1 MILFG
6 YAYSLLGSLPG
17 PIQCPKKIETDRPLV
32 GQYPDNNRLFSLLNI
47 WTQRKHRKI
56 TQALQLSRSLSKMDS
71 FSPEVLLAL
80 QALLAKEL
88 ASRAPSAASAP
99 KVAKAP
105 KVSKEAKEVGG
116 AAKTKRAPGAWA
128 AWTKHAPLAHAKEY
142 AEFKAS
148 AVEKQGIAPLF
159 CTKWRAEHPEEYAAF
174 ELAHKASAS
183 VEPSPAA
190 SVPEPAAPV
199 PSPAKEKRKWSEE
212 AKANAAAKRAAK
224 KAASSVASVVAE
236 VAAVAASAPA
246 PLPAPAPAPP
256 APSAAVNPFD
266 DEEDDAEVE
275 LLPFKIG
282 GRTYLRPGSSVAGS
296 APIWATG
303 DLWESNKGLRGEWA
317 GALQADGSIDMD
329 AEEPEFE

>member
-1 MILFG
+1 
-6 YAYSLLGSLPG
+6 
-17 PIQCPKKIETDRPLV
+17 
-32 GQYPDNNRLFSLLNI
+32 
-47 WTQRKHRKI
+47 
-56 TQALQLSRSLSKMDS
+56 MDS

-88 ASRAPSAASAP
+88 ASRGASVASAASVAAKAP
-99 KVAKAP
+99 KAP
-105 KVSKEAKEVGG
+105 KVSKEATGE
-116 AAKTKRAPGAWA
+116 AKAKRAPGAWA
-128 AWTKHAPLAHAKEY
+128 AWTKHTPLAHAKEY

-183 VEPSPAA
+183 AEPSVASPAA
-190 SVPEPAAPV
+190 SVASPAASA

-256 APSAAVNPFD
+256 APSAAANPFD

-303 DLWESNKGLRGEWA
+303 DLWESNKGLRGDWA
-317 GALQADGSIDMD
+317 GALQEDGSIDMD
-329 AEEPEFE
+329 AEEPAFE

>member
-1 MILFG
+1 
-6 YAYSLLGSLPG
+6 
-17 PIQCPKKIETDRPLV
+17 V
-32 GQYPDNNRLFSLLNI
+32 
-47 WTQRKHRKI
+47 
-56 TQALQLSRSLSKMDS
+56 
-71 FSPEVLLAL
+71 V
-80 QALLAKEL
+80 
-88 ASRAPSAASAP
+88 
-99 KVAKAP
+99 
-105 KVSKEAKEVGG
+105 
-116 AAKTKRAPGAWA
+116 
-128 AWTKHAPLAHAKEY
+128 
-142 AEFKAS
+142 
-148 AVEKQGIAPLF
+148 KQGIAPLF
-159 CTKWRAEHPEEYAAF
+159 CTQWRKDHAEEYAAF
-174 ELAHKASAS
+174 ELAHKASPSAEPS
-183 VEPSPAA
+183 VPSVAEPSPSVAAPSPAA
-190 SVPEPAAPV
+190 

-224 KAASSVASVVAE
+224 KAGASVASVVAE

-317 GALQADGSIDMD
+317 GALQEDGSIDMD
-329 AEEPEFE
+329 AEEPDFE